1 MDKRLTVP
9 KYVLIVQLKIPQMPQ
24 NLSAQFVYPNP
35 KFLDF
40 NEKRLLWASLVREAM
55 HCNAMDKTK
64 SFKGFTIIQRQ
75 SRTGILNGKE
85 LKNKSTIKENE
96 NRIVYLLCK

>member
-1 MDKRLTVP
+1 
-9 KYVLIVQLKIPQMPQ
+9 
-24 NLSAQFVYPNP
+24 
-35 KFLDF
+35 
-40 NEKRLLWASLVREAM
+40 M

-85 LKNKSTIKENE
+85 LKKKSTIKENE
-96 NRIVYLLCK
+96 KSYNLLTM